1 MSVTLKIIQ
10 DFMKENNIEDS
21 VLDINKPETI
31 LGIKLINKTIKEN
44 NNCERWEIL
53 MNGPENTYY
62 EKGIF
67 KISIDFPEKYPEQC
81 PEIKFLNKIYH
92 LSVNPDNGSISVDFL
107 NKWDTKTSKKELLI
121 GIYLFFELGQNPD
134 NSYSKEMIL
143 LMIK

>member
-53 MNGPENTYY
+53 MNGPENTY
-62 EKGIF
+62 
-67 KISIDFPEKYPEQC
+67 
-81 PEIKFLNKIYH
+81 
-92 LSVNPDNGSISVDFL
+92 
-107 NKWDTKTSKKELLI
+107 
-121 GIYLFFELGQNPD
+121 
-134 NSYSKEMIL
+134 
-143 LMIK
+143 